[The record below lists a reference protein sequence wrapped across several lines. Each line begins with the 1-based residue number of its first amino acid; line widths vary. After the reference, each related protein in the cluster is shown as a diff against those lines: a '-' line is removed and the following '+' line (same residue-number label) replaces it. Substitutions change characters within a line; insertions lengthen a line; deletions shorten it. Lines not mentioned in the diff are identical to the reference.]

1 MLITSTWGSA
11 LGFAQAE
18 PTVMP
23 EFFAPVAILL
33 LGVGGAGWLVAA
45 ALGFARARALGA
57 TTRWFALSAVCLFIY
72 HIQWVVL
79 VIIIGLR
86 GTMTRDALAVAAF
99 FNLFVA
105 IGSICAIVGF
115 ARLTSTRPAASAD
128 E

>member
-1 MLITSTWGSA
+1 MWGGA
-11 LGFAQAE
+11 LALAQAE
-18 PTVMP
+18 PTTMP

-33 LGVGGAGWLVAA
+33 LGGGAVGWLVAA

-72 HIQWVVL
+72 HLQWVAL
-79 VIIIGLR
+79 IIYIGLR
-86 GTMTRDALAVAAF
+86 GFTREVLVLAAF

-115 ARLTSTRPAASAD
+115 ARLTSTRPTIGGDDDA
-128 E
+128 

>member
-1 MLITSTWGSA
+1 MLITSTWGGV

-33 LGVGGAGWLVAA
+33 LGVGAVGWLVAA
-45 ALGFARARALGA
+45 ALGFARARALGS

-79 VIIIGLR
+79 VVLIGLR
-86 GTMTRDALAVAAF
+86 GVITREVLIVAAF
-99 FNLFVA
+99 FNLFIA

-115 ARLTSTRPAASAD
+115 ARLTSTRPDSSVD
-128 E
+128 G

>member
-1 MLITSTWGSA
+1 MLITSTWGGA

-33 LGVGGAGWLVAA
+33 LGVGGVGWLVAA
-45 ALGFARARALGA
+45 ALGFARARALGQ

-72 HIQWVVL
+72 HLQWVGL
-79 VIIIGLR
+79 VVFIGLR
-86 GTMTRDALAVAAF
+86 GFTRSVLVLAAF
-99 FNLFVA
+99 FNLFIA

-115 ARLTSTRPAASAD
+115 ARLTSVRPDASAD
-128 E
+128 